1 MVKEEAKL
9 EACVSF
15 FYPGLSRHTNKTD
28 YAENIMK
35 NLLIHLLPLLLGCWI
50 ECFALIREQEG
61 SAVAPSA
68 MLGPS
73 GRAAQPR
80 RQQQLLVAQLIY
92 AMLSL
97 G

>member
-1 MVKEEAKL
+1 ML

-28 YAENIMK
+28 NAENIMK
-35 NLLIHLLPLLLGCWI
+35 NLLIHLLPLLFGCWI

-61 SAVAPSA
+61 SAAGAAFSATPAPS
-68 MLGPS
+68 GV
-73 GRAAQPR
+73 GAQPR